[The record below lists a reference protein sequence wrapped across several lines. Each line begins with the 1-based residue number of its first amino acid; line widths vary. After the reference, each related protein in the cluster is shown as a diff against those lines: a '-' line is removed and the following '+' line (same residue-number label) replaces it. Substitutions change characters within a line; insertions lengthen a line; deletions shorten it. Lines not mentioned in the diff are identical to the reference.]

1 MKHAFVGIGSNI
13 GDRRKNCVEAVERLK
28 EVQGCELIQCS
39 RWYLTSPVG
48 IRDQNRF
55 VNGVARLNVKIP
67 ARELLGRLLFV
78 EAAMGRVRSEKW
90 GPRII
95 DLDILLYG
103 TDILEEA
110 DLKIPHPE
118 MHRRRFVL
126 VPLAEVAPDVI
137 HPVLNRRV
145 FELLEELEEDDQE
158 VTLLE

>member
-126 VPLAEVAPDVI
+126 VPLAEVAPDVS